1 MQVLEADPLAPSRAR
16 GLVRTTLAEWG
27 LGTAID
33 TTALLVSELVTN
45 AVKYGRGP
53 ITVSLEHVGPVLRI
67 GVADTELDR
76 LPQPRLAATAAIGSS
91 SRSPRLYRADP
102 NRASVSSVV
111 VAGSPQHPAPPA
123 ATVVAACA

>member
-27 LGTAID
+27 LGTSID

-76 LPQPRLAATAAIGSS
+76 LPQPRLAA
-91 SRSPRLYRADP
+91 
-102 NRASVSSVV
+102 ASDTSGRGMFLVEAMARNWGWAVDETSKTVWAELLVS
-111 VAGSPQHPAPPA
+111 
-123 ATVVAACA
+123 